1 MITGGYDG
9 SSRLSSTEMFTE
21 GQLGWTD
28 VGPLP
33 FAATLLRGVSLN
45 NRIIM
50 TGDNF
55 FLQLLSQN
63 VLPLPGGY
71 TDKNTL
77 SSILSFDVNSLD
89 WTQVG
94 SMLMKRGGHGV
105 SVVNS
110 EDVLQYCVDK

>member
-1 MITGGYDG
+1 MYLITGGYDG

-55 FLQLLSQN
+55 IVINYNCLKMFFHYQ
-63 VLPLPGGY
+63 V
-71 TDKNTL
+71 DTL
-77 SSILSFDVNSLD
+77 I
-89 WTQVG
+89 
-94 SMLMKRGGHGV
+94 RIH
-105 SVVNS
+105 
-110 EDVLQYCVDK
+110 

>member
-1 MITGGYDG
+1 MYLITGGYDG

-55 FLQLLSQN
+55 TAII
-63 VLPLPGGY
+63 VL
-71 TDKNTL
+71 KC
-77 SSILSFDVNSLD
+77 SSITRWIHRQEYIEQHS
-89 WTQVG
+89 
-94 SMLMKRGGHGV
+94 
-105 SVVNS
+105 
-110 EDVLQYCVDK
+110 